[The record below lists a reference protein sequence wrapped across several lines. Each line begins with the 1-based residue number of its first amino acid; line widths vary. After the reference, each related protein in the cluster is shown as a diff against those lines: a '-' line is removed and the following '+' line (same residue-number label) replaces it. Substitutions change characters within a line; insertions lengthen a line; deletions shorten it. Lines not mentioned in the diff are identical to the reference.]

1 MNRRDA
7 LKFLGATALVPVVY
21 GAVPGGMRAYAQ
33 AAQKQPAGSIG
44 NRILVLV
51 ELKGG
56 NDGLNSVIPY
66 KDENLRRM
74 RPSLVLN
81 AEEMV
86 TLGDG
91 LAFHPA
97 LKPLM
102 AAWDKGQLGILR
114 GVGYPQP
121 NRSHF
126 RSIEIWDTASKSEE
140 TLAEGWLARAFA
152 QSRPP
157 RDFAADG
164 LLVGAQEPGPLAGA
178 RTVALANPEQFLRQ
192 ARPLQARAGRTSES
206 SSSLSHLLAVESD
219 IVQAA
224 SRLGT
229 AGAGATLS
237 TVFPQTQFGNSVKAS
252 MQVLASGAKVATIRL
267 SLNGFD
273 THQNQPGTHANLLRQ
288 FSEGV
293 IALRAALV
301 ELGRWDSTLVMSY
314 SEFGRRAAENASSG
328 TDHGTAGVQFAL
340 GGRVKGGLY
349 GEAPRLDRLENGNL
363 VHTVDFRS
371 LYATVLERLWGADSA
386 GVLRGRFAPL
396 DLMRA

>member
-1 MNRRDA
+1 MNRRD
-7 LKFLGATALVPVVY
+7 FIRQLGAGALTAALPGVVL
-21 GAVPGGMRAYAQ
+21 AVPAEV
-33 AAQKQPAGSIG
+33 
-44 NRILVLV
+44 NRNTDYRNLLVLI
-51 ELKGG
+51 ELKGA
-56 NDGLNSVIPY
+56 NDGLNTLIPY
-66 KDENLRRM
+66 ADSMYYALRPRLAI
-74 RPSLVLN
+74 RREEVVTLTERAGLHPSLASLLPLWQSG
-81 AEEMV
+81 E
-86 TLGDG
+86 
-91 LAFHPA
+91 LA
-97 LKPLM
+97 LV
-102 AAWDKGQLGILR
+102 Q
-114 GVGYPQP
+114 GVGYPTP
-121 NRSHF
+121 NLSHF
-126 RSIEIWDTASKSEE
+126 RSIEIWDTASKSDE

-152 QSRPP
+152 QARPP
-157 RDFAADG
+157 RDLAADG

-192 ARPLQARAGRTSES
+192 ARPLQAHTGRVAAPPSA
-206 SSSLSHLLAVESD
+206 LSHLLGVESD

-288 FSEGV
+288 FAEGM
-293 IALRAALV
+293 IALRSALI

-314 SEFGRRAAENASSG
+314 SEFGRRAAENASNG

-349 GEAPRLDRLENGNL
+349 GEAPRLDRLDNGNL

-371 LYATVLERLWGADSA
+371 LYATVLERLWGADST